1 MEQRIIATTMYN
13 DKGYQLV
20 FFTGF
25 NDGFKSLKSLTLGA
39 MEFMG
44 HSMKN
49 DIQVVLK
56 SPTGETLD
64 DAVCHYGSY
73 GDKDGKWEIMSQSL
87 PKSEDDTVKGWLTWK
102 QVEYYFDK
110 TIKIIEAKKK

>member
-25 NDGFKSLKSLTLGA
+25 NDGFKSLKSINLGGIGI
-39 MEFMG
+39 MG

-56 SPTGETLD
+56 SPTGKMLD
-64 DAVCHYGSY
+64 DAICHFGSY
-73 GDKDGKWEIMSQSL
+73 GDKNGEWEIMSQSI
-87 PKSEDDTVKGWLTWK
+87 PKSEGDTVKGWLTWK
-102 QVEYYFDK
+102 EVEKYFDK
-110 TIKIIEAKKK
+110 TIKANEAKKK